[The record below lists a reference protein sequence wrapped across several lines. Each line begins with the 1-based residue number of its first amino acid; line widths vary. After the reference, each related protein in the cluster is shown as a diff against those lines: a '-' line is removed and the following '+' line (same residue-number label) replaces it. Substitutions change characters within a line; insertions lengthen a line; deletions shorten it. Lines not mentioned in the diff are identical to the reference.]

1 MHALHQTMHADFMHP
16 ARLLLH
22 CTAIVRPPRLVQF
35 RSMSPRQKIPKPTVK
50 RLSLYLREL
59 DALAETQ
66 QETISSKQLATALGL
81 TDAQVR
87 KDLAY
92 FGQFGHPG
100 IGYRVDELIGR
111 LKKILSTDRSW
122 NAAVVGAG
130 NIGRA
135 VMPYARFARKGFEIV
150 AVFDNDPKVV
160 GTEVAGHKVRPMRD
174 LPKLVAERD
183 IKIGIVA
190 VPAAAAQE
198 VADALINAGVR
209 GILNFAPVRLDVH
222 NEVSVVSVDF
232 LLSLEQLAFQ
242 ISLGLTGSLD
252 EREEANRV

>member
-1 MHALHQTMHADFMHP
+1 
-16 ARLLLH
+16 
-22 CTAIVRPPRLVQF
+22 
-35 RSMSPRQKIPKPTVK
+35 MSSRQKIPKPTVK

-59 DALAETQ
+59 DALADRE
-66 QETISSKQLATALGL
+66 QETISSKQLAAALGL

-100 IGYRVDELIGR
+100 IGYRVDELVGR
-111 LKKILSTDRSW
+111 LKKIIGTDRSW
-122 NAAVVGAG
+122 NAAVIGAG

-135 VMPYARFARKGFEIV
+135 VMPYARFARKGFDIV
-150 AVFDNDPKVV
+150 AVFDNDPTVV

-174 LPKLVAERD
+174 LAKLVKERE

-190 VPAAAAQE
+190 VPAAAAQD
-198 VADALINAGVR
+198 VADTLIDAGVR
-209 GILNFAPVRLDVH
+209 GILNFAPVRLDI
-222 NEVSVVSVDF
+222 NDEVSVVSVDF

-252 EREEANRV
+252 DRAGRGDVGAVE